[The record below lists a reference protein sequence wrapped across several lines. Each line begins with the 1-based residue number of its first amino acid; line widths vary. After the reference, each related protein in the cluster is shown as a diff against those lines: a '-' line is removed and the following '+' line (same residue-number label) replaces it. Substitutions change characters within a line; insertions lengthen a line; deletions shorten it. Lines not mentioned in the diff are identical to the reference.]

1 MNRIRQMWNEGG
13 VHRRRAY
20 QGTRFARAA
29 RILAGALCGLGFA
42 LFPGIGVLV
51 IQVSLV
57 LAWAYFMVSLVVGGL
72 RGASHGLR

>member
-1 MNRIRQMWNEGG
+1 MNRISQIWNEGG
-13 VHRRRAY
+13 VHRRRA
-20 QGTRFARAA
+20 ARRTGFVRPA

-51 IQVSLV
+51 IQACLV
-57 LAWAYFMVSLVVGGL
+57 LVWAYFMVSLVVGGL